1 MGNLKR
7 IILVAL
13 TVVGC
18 CVLLAGCSSTTPS
31 QTADSFL
38 QAMKAQDTESM
49 AKYYSG
55 DASDL
60 AGSWLNESV
69 GGDIDGSGDLTD
81 DEKAVMQKF
90 AGKLCDFD
98 YELGDEKV
106 DGNNAT
112 VNVSVTTY
120 DFGEA
125 VDNALKDYLEEA
137 LAQAFSGKELST
149 AKSNKIF
156 YKAFGKQLD
165 KLTDKSVQTDAQL
178 SLTKGDDGSWK
189 VSELDNDAV
198 NALTGQLLD
207 KVQEYEKAFS
217 GSSSSSSSSS
227 PKSSS
232 GSAD

>member
-55 DASDL
+55 DASNL

-137 LAQAFSGKELST
+137 LAQAFSGKELFT

>member
-7 IILVAL
+7 IALLAL

-18 CVLLAGCSSTTPS
+18 CMLLAGCSSPTPS
-31 QTADSFL
+31 QTVDSFL

-49 AKYYSG
+49 AKYYAG

-69 GGDIDGSGDLTD
+69 GTDIDGSRDLTD

-98 YELGDEKV
+98 YQLGDEKI
-106 DGNNAT
+106 DGDTAT

-125 VDNALKDYLEEA
+125 VDNALNDYLEEA
-137 LAQAFSGKELST
+137 ITQAFSGKELST
-149 AKSNKIF
+149 SKSNKIF
-156 YKAFGKQLD
+156 YKAFDKQLD
-165 KLTDKSVQTDAQL
+165 KLADKSVQTDAQL

-189 VSELDNDAV
+189 VNDLDNDAV
-198 NALTGQLLD
+198 NALTGQLVD
-207 KVQEYEKAFS
+207 KVAAYEKAFS
-217 GSSSSSSSSS
+217 GSSSSSTSSA
-227 PKSSS
+227 
-232 GSAD
+232 GSTD

>member
-7 IILVAL
+7 IVLVAL

-18 CVLLAGCSSTTPS
+18 CVLLAGCSSPTPS

-60 AGSWLNESV
+60 AASWLNESV
-69 GGDIDGSGDLTD
+69 GGDIDGSSDLTD
-81 DEKAVMQKF
+81 DEKAVMTKF
-90 AGKLCDFD
+90 ADKLCDFD
-98 YELGDEKV
+98 YELGDEKI
-106 DGNNAT
+106 DGNTAT
-112 VNVSVTTY
+112 VNVGITTY

-125 VDNALKDYLEEA
+125 ADNTLNDYLKEA
-137 LAQAFSGKELST
+137 LTQAFSGKEVST
-149 AKSNKIF
+149 AKANKIF
-156 YKAFGKQLD
+156 YKAFDKQLD
-165 KLTDKSVQTDAQL
+165 KLTDKSVQTDARL

-189 VSELDNDAV
+189 VNELDNDAA

-207 KVQEYEKAFS
+207 KVQAYEKAFS
-217 GSSSSSSSSS
+217 GSSSSNS
-227 PKSSS
+227 KSSL
-232 GSAD
+232 GSTD